1 MGNNNASNF
10 IRNVRE
16 NNNNARKYS
25 RLKEYNFGVGKY
37 LGILFLAFTGIKAV
51 SDGIVDYIN
60 NRDRNN
66 NNNNDFNRRRRC

>member
-10 IRNVRE
+10 IKNVRE
-16 NNNNARKYS
+16 NNTKKYS

-66 NNNNDFNRRRRC
+66 NNNDFNRRRRC

>member
-16 NNNNARKYS
+16 NNNRKYS

-66 NNNNDFNRRRRC
+66 NNNDFNRRRRC

>member
-16 NNNNARKYS
+16 NNNRKYS

-66 NNNNDFNRRRRC
+66 NNDFNRRRRC